1 MNSMATARQSIPFA
15 VPAQPSPNAQ
25 TITQV
30 ELMLLLA
37 LRGRLHQLESQ
48 VQSAEQSI
56 KQRLEKGAS
65 VEPGDRTATLETSFR
80 RNVSWKSVAE
90 RLADR
95 FKLDGRAF
103 VARVLAATRPTP
115 VVSLEIN

>member
-1 MNSMATARQSIPFA
+1 MATARQSIPFA
-15 VPAQPSPNAQ
+15 VPAQPSPN
-25 TITQV
+25 TESITQV
-30 ELMLLLA
+30 ELTLLLA

-48 VQSAEQSI
+48 VEMAEQSI
-56 KQRLEKGAS
+56 KERLEKGAS
-65 VEPGDRTATLETSFR
+65 VEPGDHAAKLETSYR